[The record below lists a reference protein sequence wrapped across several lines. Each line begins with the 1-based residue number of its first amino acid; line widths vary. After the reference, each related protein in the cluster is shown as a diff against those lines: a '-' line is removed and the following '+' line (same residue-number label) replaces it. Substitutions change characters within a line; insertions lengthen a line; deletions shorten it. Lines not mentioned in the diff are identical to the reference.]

1 MANGTT
7 EHISDWG
14 RALRIQGYLGCVI
27 SQDFLVVFL
36 LLKYVYTVEIVA
48 MLFGQPVFAYG
59 LQRDLLAVL
68 TGS

>member
-1 MANGTT
+1 MANGTM

-36 LLKYVYTVEIVA
+36 LLKYVYTGEIVA
-48 MLFGQPVFAYG
+48 MLLASLFSLTVFRETCW
-59 LQRDLLAVL
+59 LC
-68 TGS
+68 

>member
-1 MANGTT
+1 M

-48 MLFGQPVFAYG
+48 V
-59 LQRDLLAVL
+59 LLARVVL
-68 TGS
+68 LMVFRETCWLC